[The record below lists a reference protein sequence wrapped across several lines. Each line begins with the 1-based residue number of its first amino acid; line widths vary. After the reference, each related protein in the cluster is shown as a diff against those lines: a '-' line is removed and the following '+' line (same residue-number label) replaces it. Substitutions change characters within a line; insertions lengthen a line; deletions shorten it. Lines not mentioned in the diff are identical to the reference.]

1 MPSVAALTGS
11 GEKLAS
17 HSTNEAPK
25 GSPMWRTSRM
35 GKEKLGSSP
44 SRISRMTPGPPVE
57 APSATS
63 RGVLLGARVLG
74 SAAGR
79 AAERKR
85 PSGCRITLIRETSLT
100 AARSLRSHSW
110 LARAPF
116 GFSSTSTAPAA
127 SASQVS

>member
-1 MPSVAALTGS
+1 
-11 GEKLAS
+11 
-17 HSTNEAPK
+17 
-25 GSPMWRTSRM
+25 M
-35 GKEKLGSSP
+35 GKAKPGSSP

-74 SAAGR
+74 SAGGR
-79 AAERKR
+79 AAARNR
-85 PSGCRITLIRETSLT
+85 PSGWRITLMRETSLT
-100 AARSLRSHSW
+100 VERSLRSHSL
-110 LARAPF
+110 LASAAV